1 MKKSTS
7 KKKRVSKKTIAKKT
21 VTAKQSELEKLNL
34 MDGKLEVDRVRELEE
49 LLGVDQSNIFKTND
63 LDVFKDNI
71 ASMTLTDMQA
81 LAVEAGIFPAGN
93 RGALKQKLIKEFMSQ
108 TKGRRY
114 INGEQKPII
123 DPSDPKFEK
132 VKKLMSE
139 GF

>member
-7 KKKRVSKKTIAKKT
+7 KKKRASKKTVAKK
-21 VTAKQSELEKLNL
+21 QSQLEKLNL

-49 LLGVDQSNIFKTND
+49 LLGVDQSNAFKTND

-81 LAVEAGIFPAGN
+81 LAVEVGIFPAGN
-93 RGALKQKLIKEFMSQ
+93 RGALKQKLVKEFMSQ

-114 INGEQKPII
+114 TTGEQKPII
-123 DPSDPKFEK
+123 NPDDPQFDK